1 MSSSIQS
8 NRLAPNGEFIRTL
21 KKKISKTFLCQ
32 SCGQEFTRWAGK
44 CESCGKWNTIVE
56 ESGGDRFSSSPS
68 YKKSAVYKEPVPI
81 DSIPSDDTK
90 RISSGLSELDLVLGG
105 GLVPGSLILVGGE
118 PGVGKS
124 TLILEISRSMISQG
138 RKILYISGEESAAQ
152 VGLRA
157 ARMNVLSANLLL
169 SSETYAE
176 NISAMVED
184 VAPDLVFV
192 DSIQTLTREALPN
205 QAGTVTQLRECTQ
218 VLLETAKRTGI
229 PIVMTGHITKD
240 GAIAGPK
247 VLEHLVDTVLYFEG
261 DKLNYFRLLRAVKNR
276 FGAVGDL
283 AVFEMLES
291 GLKEVKDRQRVFI
304 SSLTEGKSGSVIS
317 SVVEGSRALSVEV
330 QALVSR
336 TNYSQARRMA
346 EGPDTRRL
354 ILLAAVIEKYLGH
367 TLSECDIFGNLA
379 GGLQVDEPALDLAIC
394 ASILSSYTERPVQS
408 GFAVIGEVGL
418 SGEVRSVGQV
428 SLRLKELKGV
438 GIETVFLP
446 KGNLAELEKIPGM
459 EIVGISALRELEG
472 LFK

>member
-1 MSSSIQS
+1 M
-8 NRLAPNGEFIRTL
+8 
-21 KKKISKTFLCQ
+21 KKKITKIFLCQ
-32 SCGQEFTRWAGK
+32 ACGQEFPRWAGK
-44 CESCGKWNTIVE
+44 CDSCGKWNTIVE
-56 ESGGDRFSSSPS
+56 ESGGDRFSAASTSF
-68 YKKSAVYKEPVPI
+68 KKSAVYKEPVPV
-81 DSIPSDDTK
+81 DSVPEDDT
-90 RISSGLSELDLVLGG
+90 RRLVTGLSELDLVLGG

-124 TLILEISRSMISQG
+124 TLILEISRSLISQG
-138 RKILYISGEESAAQ
+138 CKILYISGEESSSQ

-157 ARMNVLSANLLL
+157 ARMGVLSSQLLL

-184 VAPDLVFV
+184 ISPDIVFV

-229 PIVMTGHITKD
+229 PILMTGHITKD

-261 DKLNYFRLLRAVKNR
+261 DRLNYFRLLRAVKNR

-283 AVFEMLES
+283 AVFEMTES

-317 SVVEGSRALSVEV
+317 SVLEGSRALSVEV
-330 QALVSR
+330 QALVSK
-336 TNYSQARRMA
+336 TNYSMARRMA

-354 ILLAAVIEKYLGH
+354 IQLAAVIEKYLGH
-367 TLSECDIFGNLA
+367 TLSQCDIFGNLA
-379 GGLQVDEPALDLAIC
+379 GGLQIDEPALDLAIC
-394 ASILSSYTERPVQS
+394 ASILSSFTDRPVRARA
-408 GFAVIGEVGL
+408 AVLGEVGL

-428 SLRLKELKGV
+428 SLRLKELKGIGMEAV
-438 GIETVFLP
+438 YLP
-446 KGNLAELEKIPGM
+446 KGNLPEVEKIPGL
-459 EIVGISALRELEG
+459 ELVGINSLKELEG
-472 LFK
+472 IFR

>member
-1 MSSSIQS
+1 M
-8 NRLAPNGEFIRTL
+8 
-21 KKKISKTFLCQ
+21 KKKIVKLFLCQ
-32 SCGQEFTRWAGK
+32 SCGQEHSRWAGK

-56 ESGGDRFSSSPS
+56 ESGGDRFSSASPAFR
-68 YKKSAVYKEPVPI
+68 KSAVYKEPIPI
-81 DSIPSDDTK
+81 DSVPADNTK
-90 RISSGLSELDLVLGG
+90 RLFTGLSELDLVLGG

-124 TLILEISRSMISQG
+124 TLLLEISRSLVAKG
-138 RKILYISGEESAAQ
+138 CKILYISGEESSAQ

-157 ARMNVLSANLLL
+157 ARMGVLSPELLL

-176 NISAMVED
+176 NISAMIED
-184 VAPDLVFV
+184 ISPHLVFV

-229 PIVMTGHITKD
+229 PILMTGHITKD

-261 DKLNYFRLLRAVKNR
+261 DRLNYFRLLRAVKNR

-283 AVFEMLES
+283 AVFEMLET

-317 SVVEGSRALSVEV
+317 SVLEGSRALSVEV
-330 QALVSR
+330 QALVSK

-367 TLSECDIFGNLA
+367 TLSQCDIFGNLA
-379 GGLQVDEPALDLAIC
+379 GGLQIDEPALDLAIC
-394 ASILSSYTERPVQS
+394 ASILSSYTDRPVQARA
-408 GFAVIGEVGL
+408 AVIGEVGL

-428 SLRLKELKGV
+428 SLRLKELKGI
-438 GIETVFLP
+438 GMETVYLP
-446 KGNLAELEKIPGM
+446 KGNLAEIEKIPGL
-459 EIVGISALRELEG
+459 ELIGINSLKELEG
-472 LFK
+472 LFR